1 MQSPPAG
8 GSALRVGRLRGFGP
22 CASGGTPRHVGGRLF
37 QAGARRGCS
46 QRAQGACPRCSHGRC
61 SPAARGGPAPLKPKG
76 LKRQAI
82 WAWPTGPGP
91 EVWPRELAKGSSQE
105 IWMIDLDDLGVWPS
119 NRFLSAPPGN
129 GALRRWL
136 HSVRGT
142 RLLTVP
148 VGRRIRRTAR
158 QVPSRGG
165 ALLSDPTANKT
176 PQLRADQHLSVT
188 RDGAPANEDA
198 WRNAQWRS

>member
-1 MQSPPAG
+1 MRQRWNTAPRGRPIVPG
-8 GSALRVGRLRGFGP
+8 GCKA
-22 CASGGTPRHVGGRLF
+22 RLF
-37 QAGARRGCS
+37 PASPRRLPTLQPRSLQPRRTRRPGPA
-46 QRAQGACPRCSHGRC
+46 QAQGAQ
-61 SPAARGGPAPLKPKG
+61 APSDLG
-76 LKRQAI
+76 LAN
-82 WAWPTGPGP
+82 WAWPRGLAQRSGP
-91 EVWPRELAKGSSQE
+91 ENWPRELAKGSSQE

-119 NRFLSAPPGN
+119 NRFLSAPPRN

-148 VGRRIRRTAR
+148 IGRRIRRTAR
-158 QVPSRGG
+158 LVPSRGG
-165 ALLSDPTANKT
+165 ALLSHPTANKT